1 MNANQQLI
9 TTFYQAFQNKDYKAM
24 QNCYADGA
32 VFNDPVFTNLNAPEV
47 KAMWQMFCVKGK
59 DLQIQFQNIQADEKN
74 GSAEWI
80 ANYTFSK
87 TNNKVV
93 NYIKA
98 NFNFEN
104 GKIVKHTDEFNFY
117 KWARQA
123 LGTTGLLLGWTP
135 LIKTKVRRE
144 ALKNLTAFIESK

>member
-9 TTFYQAFQNKDYKAM
+9 TTFYQAFRNKDYKAM

-32 VFNDPVFTNLNAPEV
+32 VFNDPVFTNLNATEV

-59 DLQIQFQNIQADEKN
+59 DLQIQFHNVQANEKN

-104 GKIVKHTDEFNFY
+104 GKIVKHTDKFNFY

-135 LIKTKVRRE
+135 FVKSKVSRE